1 MNTQDQALI
10 VEASQQQNTRNYTL
24 QTPIKRGDTEF
35 TNLTINRPFGP
46 ALRGMSLAKL
56 INEGDHDSFVAL
68 IPRITSPQISKIDI
82 DSGALDL
89 GDLIKIIGEITYFFI
104 PKSERVKIDASQTE

>member
-1 MNTQDQALI
+1 MNSQDQEQIAQ
-10 VEASQQQNTRNYTL
+10 ASQQQNSRTYIL

-35 TNLTINRPFGP
+35 KDVTINRPFGP

-82 DSGALDL
+82 DSGALDS